1 MEESAAKTQEKRAR
15 DWEGEK
21 FEKMRDLRI

>member
-21 FEKMRDLRI
+21 FEKTGDWRI